1 MKISPVWPVAL
12 LAAVVV
18 ARMRTRRRSRLGLGS
33 GTEDRT
39 GLTQDD
45 LNAGF
50 DEPEDDNFDGPA
62 LEDLSNWKRAIYI
75 WGSGLPAAA
84 VGYFFGYWLA
94 GEHDANLLRLV
105 GILVS
110 SSVMLISA
118 SIVAI
123 TLTGDWNITPRQ
135 AQRRNDLIV
144 SSAILAVFAVI
155 GIAFAGFYAAIA
167 PESEESP
174 VLGTYTTEWVGGL
187 TVALLTLSL
196 FGIIN
201 HIFRIVRLIHH
212 QTRLVK
218 DGPPASE
225 R

>member
-1 MKISPVWPVAL
+1 
-12 LAAVVV
+12 
-18 ARMRTRRRSRLGLGS
+18 MRIAPA
-33 GTEDRT
+33 GTEDRA
-39 GLTQDD
+39 GVTQDD
-45 LNAGF
+45 LNSGS
-50 DEPEDDNFDGPA
+50 DEPEDDYFKSPA
-62 LEDLSNWKRAIYI
+62 LEDISSWKMAFYI
-75 WGSGLPAAA
+75 WGSGLPAAV

-105 GILVS
+105 GILVN

-123 TLTGDWNITPRQ
+123 TLTGNWKITPRQ

-155 GIAFAGFYAAIA
+155 AIAFAGFYAAIA
-167 PESEESP
+167 PESEESAI
-174 VLGTYTTEWVGGL
+174 LGTYTTEVVGGF

-196 FGIIN
+196 FGVIN
-201 HIFRIVRLIHH
+201 HIFRIVRLIRH

-218 DGPPASE
+218 DGSPASE